1 MKNRDLL
8 DMLGDI
14 DDGMIEDA
22 APDFSIKRRKKRPQ
36 NLYVKIIAIAACCT
50 LILCGAMVA
59 APVIN
64 KIVYPDIETTE
75 TGMIGTE
82 ESEEVGNNATTSEPT
97 GAPTEEP
104 TMVPTDEPVEIWTSV
119 PTDQPV
125 EEPTEQSTFIEED
138 PTGEVTGSPTL
149 CPTGAPIESPTE
161 GATLSPT
168 GAPIEK
174 PPVESPTGAP
184 IELPTESVTDV
195 PIEGDPYFGYVS
207 FTDDEVFSG
216 YNISDVPC
224 PSYIVGKNIAT
235 IKINRRYEYYNS
247 DVVYEMEA
255 EVNEIVGVDGEINLC
270 YRIVKVDERL
280 DLYVNCST
288 YYFMSSKDYQFS
300 TLSQLNEQIFD
311 RYAFTCGQISQYFK
325 QTEED
330 YCRHFEIYS
339 ELQDKVLDLIFSS
352 ESRAVDIEGG
362 ARLTEIEANSSENVR
377 IYCYSSSLNSGWFRV
392 FDSGYVCFSVSE
404 FGDWLFEISGEVARS
419 IIDVIIYEG
428 EPQGYIWNEMQG
440 KWHKIVFDSLA
451 HYPTFN
457 EVLEENKLMGQ
468 IDFHEEIDYWETK
481 FNDWSPDILL
491 LDRESRMSVAEM
503 LYRADGDAVVVEDIT
518 KLADEGMTF
527 VCINNL
533 TGNAC
538 YITVYNSGHIRFDK
552 YYYFVG
558 SECTNAIIGMVRTS
572 CTTYYVNASCF
583 RWDEKK
589 ECWDTYDPKEEEIRT
604 ENSHGGEYDY
614 EWPTWVP
621 DDEQS
626 ADLPD
631 EYYTEAPSVQ
641 PDEMETELIEDE
653 YEVTE

>member
-36 NLYVKIIAIAACCT
+36 NLHMKIIAIAACCT

-82 ESEEVGNNATTSEPT
+82 ESEDVGNNAPTGEPT

-104 TMVPTDEPVEIWTSV
+104 TMVPMDEPTEKLPSAVL
-119 PTDQPV
+119 TDPPV
-125 EEPTEQSTFIEED
+125 ESPTEQSTFIEEE
-138 PTGEVTGSPTL
+138 PTGAVTGSP
-149 CPTGAPIESPTE
+149 
-161 GATLSPT
+161 TLSPT
-168 GAPIEK
+168 GAPIEA
-174 PPVESPTGAP
+174 PTESATRHPTGAP
-184 IELPTESVTDV
+184 IEEPTEGITGG
-195 PIEGDPYFGYVS
+195 PIEEDPYFGYTS
-207 FTDDEVFSG
+207 FTDDESFASYNFSDIRCQS
-216 YNISDVPC
+216 N
-224 PSYIVGKNIAT
+224 IVGKNIAT
-235 IKINRRYEYYNS
+235 ITINRQYEYYNS
-247 DVVYEMEA
+247 DIVYELEA
-255 EVNEIVGVDGEINLC
+255 EVNEVIGADGEIYLC

-280 DLYVNCST
+280 DLYVDCST
-288 YYFMSSKDYQFS
+288 YYFMSSKDYQFN
-300 TLSQLNEQIFD
+300 TMSQIKEQLFD
-311 RYAFTCGQISQYFK
+311 KYAFDCGERAQYFK

-362 ARLTEIEANSSENVR
+362 AKLTEIEANSSENVR

-503 LYRADGDAVVVEDIT
+503 LYCADGDAVVVEDIT

-558 SECTNAIIGMVRTS
+558 TECTNAIIGMVRTS
-572 CTTYYVNASCF
+572 CTTYYVNGSCF
-583 RWDEKK
+583 GWDEKK